1 MREKHDMLSP
11 MYVHTPAVVTHAV
24 EDEVFVVR
32 VSGSLDHDSAP
43 LLEEA
48 CALAEDSGA
57 PRTVVDLSLTD
68 FADSTVLHV
77 LLAAQRAHHRQ
88 QRTLIVAGPFHE
100 VVRRLFDVTGTA
112 GYFTLADDM
121 LGALGS

>member
-1 MREKHDMLSP
+1 MT
-11 MYVHTPAVVTHAV
+11 HTV
-24 EDEVFVVR
+24 EDDVFAVR

-48 CALAEDSGA
+48 CALAEDSGVR
-57 PRTVVDLSLTD
+57 RTVVDLSLTD

-88 QRTLIVAGPFHE
+88 QRELIVAGPFHE

-121 LGALGS
+121 ADALKS

>member
-1 MREKHDMLSP
+1 M
-11 MYVHTPAVVTHAV
+11 VNHAV

-57 PRTVVDLSLTD
+57 TRTVVDLSLTD

-112 GYFTLADDM
+112 GYFTLADDL
-121 LGALGS
+121 LGALSS

>member
-1 MREKHDMLSP
+1 MLAD

-48 CALAEDSGA
+48 CALAKDSGA
-57 PRTVVDLSLTD
+57 PRTVIDLSLAD

-88 QRTLIVAGPFHE
+88 DRKLIVAGPFHE

-112 GYFTLADDM
+112 GYFTLADNVPS
-121 LGALGS
+121 ALEG

>member
-1 MREKHDMLSP
+1 MT
-11 MYVHTPAVVTHAV
+11 HTV
-24 EDEVFVVR
+24 ENEVFVVR

-48 CALAEDSGA
+48 CALAKDSGA

-88 QRTLIVAGPFHE
+88 SRKLVIAGPLHE
-100 VVRRLFDVTGTA
+100 VIRRLFDVTCTA
-112 GYFTLADDM
+112 DYFTLADNM
-121 LGALGS
+121 PRALEV

>member
-1 MREKHDMLSP
+1 MLAA

-48 CALAEDSGA
+48 CALAKDSGA
-57 PRTVVDLSLTD
+57 PRTVIDLSLTD

-88 QRTLIVAGPFHE
+88 DRRMIVAGPFHD

-112 GYFTLADDM
+112 GYFTLADNVP
-121 LGALGS
+121 GALEG

>member
-1 MREKHDMLSP
+1 M
-11 MYVHTPAVVTHAV
+11 VTHAV

-48 CALAEDSGA
+48 CALAKDSGA
-57 PRTVVDLSLTD
+57 PRTVIDLSLAD

-88 QRTLIVAGPFHE
+88 DRKLIVAGPFHE

-112 GYFTLADDM
+112 GYFTLADNVPS
-121 LGALGS
+121 ALEG

>member
-1 MREKHDMLSP
+1 MLAP

-24 EDEVFVVR
+24 DDEVFVVR

-48 CALAEDSGA
+48 CAPAKDSGA
-57 PRTVVDLSLTD
+57 PRTVIDLSLTD

-77 LLAAQRAHHRQ
+77 LLAAQRAHDRQ
-88 QRTLIVAGPFHE
+88 ERKLIVAGPFHR
-100 VVRRLFDVTGTA
+100 VIRRLFDVTCTA
-112 GYFTLADDM
+112 GYFTLADSM
-121 LGALGS
+121 PRALEA

>member
-1 MREKHDMLSP
+1 MLSA
-11 MYVHTPAVVTHAV
+11 MYVHTPAEVTHAV